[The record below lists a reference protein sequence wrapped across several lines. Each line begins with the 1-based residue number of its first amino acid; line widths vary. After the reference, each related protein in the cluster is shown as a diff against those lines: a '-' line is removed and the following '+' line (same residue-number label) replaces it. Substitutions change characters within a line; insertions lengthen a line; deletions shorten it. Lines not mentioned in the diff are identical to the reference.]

1 MIDIPLGGIAIQELA
16 LDEVLNLELDLLR
29 LRLEKSALLEHLL
42 EKSVVVE
49 LLARFHDLS
58 RISWPG
64 RPVRVAGG
72 GGQIRP
78 STFLS

>member
-16 LDEVLNLELDLLR
+16 FDEVLNLELDLLR

-49 LLARFHDLS
+49 LLARL
-58 RISWPG
+58 PQC
-64 RPVRVAGG
+64 VA
-72 GGQIRP
+72 RC
-78 STFLS
+78 T